1 METFRGPCRATA
13 SPRNWPGSSGS
24 ITSGPRRPLPGSGFS
39 RPRLPTSY
47 ARRLPPFPSNE
58 PPAGGHP
65 VCGAPP
71 AAGCAAQGRALCE
84 QLLVIGDESPHIDQR
99 VPLKDVARAV
109 AGNVVEMEMERG
121 DAEGTDI
128 LWNLGD
134 AADVPVPAAGTLQL
148 DGHLAEYRT
157 KDIAMPSL
165 VAERTGEGVT
175 PSVLC
180 PPVSPEP
187 RRPQP
192 LPARPW

>member
-1 METFRGPCRATA
+1 M
-13 SPRNWPGSSGS
+13 
-24 ITSGPRRPLPGSGFS
+24 
-39 RPRLPTSY
+39 
-47 ARRLPPFPSNE
+47 
-58 PPAGGHP
+58 PPASVPQELARFLEAHHLRAAEALAGQRRFAAEAAHELRTP
-65 VCGAPP
+65 V
-71 AAGCAAQGRALCE
+71 AAVSFQFEHLLAATTYAERLQRQAALRRGLAGLHALYE
-84 QLLVIGDESPHIDQR
+84 QLVVLGDESPHIDQR
-99 VPLKDVARAV
+99 VPLIDVARVV

-121 DAEGTDI
+121 DAEVTDI

-165 VAERTGEGVT
+165 VAERPGEGVT

-187 RRPQP
+187 RRLQP

>member
-1 METFRGPCRATA
+1 M
-13 SPRNWPGSSGS
+13 PGSSGP
-24 ITSGPRRPLPGSGFS
+24 ITSGPRRPLPGSGVS
-39 RPRLPTSY
+39 RPMLPTSY

-58 PPAGGHP
+58 HLL
-65 VCGAPP
+65 
-71 AAGCAAQGRALCE
+71 AATPYAERLQRQAALRRGLARLRALCE
-84 QLLVIGDESPHIDQR
+84 QLLVLGDESPHIDQR

-109 AGNVVEMEMERG
+109 AGNVVEMERD
-121 DAEGTDI
+121 DAEGADI

-134 AADVPVPAAGTLQL
+134 AADVPAPADGTLQL

-165 VAERTGEGVT
+165 VPARPGEGVT